1 MLDFAKITEI
11 IDDIVD
17 FIKRATANLK
27 RFIAGF
33 KTDLEFDAGAVEGIE

>member
-1 MLDFAKITEI
+1 MDFEKITKI
-11 IDDIVD
+11 IDDIVA

-33 KTDLEFDAGAVEGIE
+33 KTDLEFNAEDVEGIE